1 MFDHLLD
8 WVKAALGD
16 KYEYSRGMWVDH
28 PGAADKFIC
37 ALHQAGGLAP
47 DVDDRRPRY
56 RLILLGP
63 TKGRQHTIEVQS
75 DMDSLAM
82 AALGDSAPCGAASV
96 RAVGEPM
103 GPGYTTENRA
113 WFSLDLEVLY

>member
-1 MFDHLLD
+1 MFDHLFD
-8 WVKAALGD
+8 WIKTVLGD
-16 KYEYSRGMWVDH
+16 KYKYSRGMWVDH
-28 PGAADKFIC
+28 ASLSDEFIC
-37 ALHQAGGLAP
+37 ALHQAGGMAP

-63 TKGRQHTIEVQS
+63 RNGRQHVVEVQT
-75 DMDSLAM
+75 DMDSLAQ

-96 RAVGEPM
+96 RAVGEAV